1 MKTIKN
7 LALFF
12 LVAITMS
19 CSSPKLGKDRLDL
32 EKFDLNFDVDAFYAD
47 EIKKGKRNEKE
58 LKKLREKRENEHLSE
73 KERQK
78 MQERFWELLDFKSIQ
93 IDTVFEDEILNR
105 KRILLANQYNMWNWS
120 QDDSLAYFQKMHFYK
135 IEMATS
141 FKGDFMALVAESE
154 SKGTDDFEAL
164 LHYLKQ
170 KHGKPTV
177 KEDRIFNGFFT
188 YHWEL
193 DDRLLAIFSRCDN
206 KENTLKLGVEITENG
221 VKADTAKQPAHITR
235 LFILKN
241 QYKQDSILTHFIRG
255 EWSDFNDLLD
265 GR

>member
-1 MKTIKN
+1 MKTFKN
-7 LALFF
+7 LALFL
-12 LVAITMS
+12 LVAITIS

-105 KRILLANQYNMWNWS
+105 KRIPLANQYNMWNWS

-141 FKGDFMALVAESE
+141 FKGDFMALVAQSQGE
-154 SKGTDDFEAL
+154 GTDDFEAL
-164 LHYLKQ
+164 LRYLEQ
-170 KHGKPTV
+170 KHGKVTV
-177 KEDRIFNGFFT
+177 KEKNFFRNFPI
-188 YHWEL
+188 YYWEL
-193 DDRLLAIFSRCDN
+193 DDRLLAMISKQQKQAN
-206 KENTLKLGVEITENG
+206 LILKLSKEATENNPTT
-221 VKADTAKQPAHITR
+221 DTIRFNTTH
-235 LFILKN
+235 LFILNN
-241 QYKQDSILTHFIRG
+241 QYKHDSIISNFRSGDWI
-255 EWSDFNDLLD
+255 DFNAVLKK
-265 GR
+265 

>member
-1 MKTIKN
+1 MKTFKN
-7 LALFF
+7 LALFL

-19 CSSPKLGKDRLDL
+19 CSSPKLGKDCLDL

-105 KRILLANQYNMWNWS
+105 KRIPLANQYNMWNWS

-135 IEMATS
+135 NRD
-141 FKGDFMALVAESE
+141 GDQF
-154 SKGTDDFEAL
+154 
-164 LHYLKQ
+164 
-170 KHGKPTV
+170 
-177 KEDRIFNGFFT
+177 
-188 YHWEL
+188 
-193 DDRLLAIFSRCDN
+193 
-206 KENTLKLGVEITENG
+206 
-221 VKADTAKQPAHITR
+221 
-235 LFILKN
+235 
-241 QYKQDSILTHFIRG
+241 
-255 EWSDFNDLLD
+255 
-265 GR
+265 